1 MTDGLRGN
9 TSPCQES
16 LGADY
21 VDVAANVASLW
32 LSAGS
37 LQRRERKKNSHDVT
51 EMIQ

>member
-1 MTDGLRGN
+1 MIDCSGGN

-16 LGADY
+16 LGADH

-37 LQRRERKKNSHDVT
+37 LQRGQKTAST
-51 EMIQ
+51 

>member
-1 MTDGLRGN
+1 MADGLWGN

-21 VDVAANVASLW
+21 VDVAVNVASLL

-37 LQRRERKKNSHDVT
+37 LQRRQKT
-51 EMIQ
+51 ATT